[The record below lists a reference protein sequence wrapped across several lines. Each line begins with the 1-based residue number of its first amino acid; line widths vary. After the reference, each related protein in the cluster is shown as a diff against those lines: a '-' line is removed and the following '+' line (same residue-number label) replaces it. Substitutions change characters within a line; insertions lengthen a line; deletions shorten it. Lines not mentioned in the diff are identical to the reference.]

1 MGDKINLIFDC
12 DGTLID
18 SYAAITDVICRAFAK
33 HGLDCDP
40 QYVRELCLYEN
51 VGFCMEKISEENGL
65 DADIIKEEY
74 KNTKEKTELISLY
87 PNVRKVLEDSR
98 FRCFVYTHRGSS
110 CHEIFKCLGIEDAF
124 ADIIDSSYGLE
135 KKPSGRGVEYLV
147 EKYGLDKSATYYVG
161 DRSMDI
167 ECGLNAGVGTV
178 FFNSSGLD
186 IDCSRADFAVSDLS
200 EIPAVILR

>member
-1 MGDKINLIFDC
+1 MKDKINLIFDC

-33 HGLDCDP
+33 LGLDCDP
-40 QYVRELCLYEN
+40 EYVRALCLFEN

-74 KNTKEKTELISLY
+74 RNTTENRELIRLY
-87 PNVRKVLEDSR
+87 PNVRQLLADDR

-110 CHEIFKCLGIEDAF
+110 CHEIFTRLGIEDAF
-124 ADIIDSSYGLE
+124 ADIIDSSFGLE
-135 KKPSGRGVEYLV
+135 KKPSGQGVEYLV
-147 EKYGLDKSATYYVG
+147 EKYGLDKSKTYYVG

-167 ECGLNAGVGTV
+167 ECGINAGVGTV

-186 IDCSRADFAVSDLS
+186 INCSQADIVVSDLD
-200 EIPAVILR
+200 EIPSVIFR